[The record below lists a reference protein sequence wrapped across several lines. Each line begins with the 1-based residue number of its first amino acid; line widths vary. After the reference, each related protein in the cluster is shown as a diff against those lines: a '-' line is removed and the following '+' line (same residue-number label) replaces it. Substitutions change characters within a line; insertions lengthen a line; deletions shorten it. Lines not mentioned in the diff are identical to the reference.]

1 MFFLSDWAGWRPDLL
16 PGLLVSIELTV
27 LCLLLGMPFG
37 LLLALM
43 IESPYLPL
51 RAIAF
56 VAVEIGRGAPALVLL
71 YLLYFGLAE
80 SVIALPSFGTAVI
93 SLAWT
98 TGVTASELL
107 VPTAIST
114 KTSRV

>member
-1 MFFLSDWAGWRPDLL
+1 MSFISQWISWLPDLL
-16 PGLLVSIELTV
+16 PGLLVSIELTA

-43 IESPYLPL
+43 IESPY
-51 RAIAF
+51 RAIRSIAF

-80 SVIALPSFGTAVI
+80 SGCP
-93 SLAWT
+93 
-98 TGVTASELL
+98 
-107 VPTAIST
+107 
-114 KTSRV
+114 